1 MTIDEQLGR
10 QDRPAG
16 TLVGPAA
23 LRGIAE
29 RAALLAGEYL
39 REVFRQGMQIE
50 YKRDRHDLV
59 TVHDR
64 AAEDLIVPFLLQHGP
79 DWRIVGE
86 EGGVREGT
94 SDVTWFI
101 DPIDGTSNF
110 AQGIA
115 FFCVA
120 IGVEVAGEL
129 VAGVVYDPIAGNLFS
144 ADDAGAYLDGAP
156 LVTPPAQPDGAATM
170 ITGYPTA
177 NDLRIDGQAALEDL
191 GELIAAFS
199 SLRRTGSGALTLAHV
214 AAGWTD
220 CAFGGSV
227 HPWDVA
233 GAALIVLRA
242 GGTYHPLWL
251 DGAGGGRGAHHAPAF
266 VAAGPGAEYPVLES
280 FARRITRRRA

>member
-1 MTIDEQLGR
+1 MTIDEQLDR
-10 QDRPAG
+10 QDRPAEIPSDP
-16 TLVGPAA
+16 TA

-39 REVFRQGMQIE
+39 RGVFRQGMQIE

-64 AAEDLIVPFLLQHGP
+64 AAEDFIVPFLLQHGP

-86 EGGVREGT
+86 EGGVREGD
-94 SDVTWFI
+94 SEVTWFI

-129 VAGVVYDPIAGNLFS
+129 AAGVVYDPIAENLFS
-144 ADDAGAYLDGAP
+144 ADDAGAYLNGVP
-156 LVTPPAQPDGAATM
+156 LVTPPTQPDGAATM

-177 NDLRIDGQAALEDL
+177 NDLQVDGPAALEDL

-233 GAALIVLRA
+233 GASLIVLRA
-242 GGTYHPLWL
+242 GGSYRPLWL
-251 DGAGGGRGAHHAPAF
+251 GGGEEGVCDHYAPAF
-266 VAAGPGAEYPVLES
+266 VAAGPGAEYPALAS
-280 FARRITRRRA
+280 FTRRLARRRA